1 MQKKQQTVYGREG
14 SEYKFPPSK
23 KIFMIYFII
32 NFIILVTILL
42 VTYSD
47 LRSALL
53 MLYAAIV
60 FMEVVMFTGIFA
72 ERFMIESDGIRFYKF
87 FKCSKV
93 LYKEVNSIVISHAW
107 QGKGKYHAYYGKF
120 KRCSSGKIRFQ
131 PYPWITCCDRI
142 PDKVMSD
149 FSDTLRG
156 TDVDYFLKKNGLLYS
171 FIWNRCAMEN
181 LLMHHEV
188 NLFIT
193 RSISVRYKAEIEEM
207 AAKYKVHDERIHII
221 KDKVAMQW
229 LWDNDFKSG
238 EGEY

>member
-1 MQKKQQTVYGREG
+1 MKCKKSSKPCTEG
-14 SEYKFPPSK
+14 SEYKFPLSK

-32 NFIILVTILL
+32 HFIILVTILL

-93 LYKEVNSIVISHAW
+93 LYKEIDSIVISHAW
-107 QGKGKYHAYYGKF
+107 HDRHPGAGWLGKF
-120 KRCSSGKIRFQ
+120 KRCSSGKIRFR

-142 PDKVMSD
+142 PDKVIAEVSK
-149 FSDTLRG
+149 TLLSS
-156 TDVDYFLKKNGLLYS
+156 DVDYFLKNNGLLYS
-171 FIWNRCAMEN
+171 FLWNRCAMEN
-181 LLMHHEV
+181 LLMHQEV

-193 RSISVRYKAEIEEM
+193 NSIAVRYRTEIEEM
-207 AAKYKVHDERIHII
+207 AAKYKVLDERIHII

-229 LWDNDFKSG
+229 LWDNDFESW
-238 EGEY
+238 

>member
-1 MQKKQQTVYGREG
+1 MQKKHQSWHSREQVK
-14 SEYKFPPSK
+14 YQFPFTN
-23 KIFMIYFII
+23 KILMTYL
-32 NFIILVTILL
+32 IILVVILL
-42 VTYSD
+42 ATYSY
-47 LRSALL
+47 LRTVFL
-53 MLYAAIV
+53 MFYAVIV
-60 FMEVVMFTGIFA
+60 FMNVLIVAIA
-72 ERFMIESDGIRFYKF
+72 LIERFKIESDGIKFYKF
-87 FKCSKV
+87 FRCSKV
-93 LYKEVNSIVISHAW
+93 LYKDVSSIVISHAW
-107 QGKGKYHAYYGKF
+107 HEGKSAGFLGRYKK
-120 KRCSSGKIRFQ
+120 SVNGKIRFR

-207 AAKYKVHDERIHII
+207 AAKYKVPNERIHII
-221 KDKVAMQW
+221 KDKVAMEW
-229 LWDNDFKSG
+229 FWDNDFESRTKDTL
-238 EGEY
+238 